1 MNDRLERVG
10 VGFALERGIFTWK
23 RFGKGQSRK
32 GREPNWRGNDGIVEH
47 I

>member
-32 GREPNWRGNDGIVEH
+32 WEGTELKRE
-47 I
+47 